1 MISNILLSSDL
12 FEIYILILSHGSTHI
27 RFAPPIQRPTSR
39 YFQQFPNIFQTLCL
53 FLVFFYIKNNIYIIN
68 LMYFNNCYGLKHLT
82 FLLFIRNIS
91 RWVSFWMN
99 LGSCCARLVVWSHG
113 KCRNSY
119 LGWIC
124 QNLVHTCSDF
134 AFYQVDLTLHVNAL
148 TISLQSFF
156 SPNCILSNTC
166 IILCS
171 IHLPQWV
178 VCVSLYSS
186 TGIAIVCFPALIITS
201 LDHLL
206 QWRIC
211 WSEAAGNQRGKGR
224 RWVE

>member
-99 LGSCCARLVVWSHG
+99 LGSCCAPIGCLVTRQMQKFVSWVDLPKSG
-113 KCRNSY
+113 SY
-119 LGWIC
+119 LLRFC
-124 QNLVHTCSDF
+124 FLSSRLDTTCKRLNYLL
-134 AFYQVDLTLHVNAL
+134 AE
-148 TISLQSFF
+148 FF
-156 SPNCILSNTC
+156 FPKLY
-166 IILCS
+166 
-171 IHLPQWV
+171 PQ
-178 VCVSLYSS
+178 
-186 TGIAIVCFPALIITS
+186 
-201 LDHLL
+201 
-206 QWRIC
+206 
-211 WSEAAGNQRGKGR
+211 
-224 RWVE
+224 